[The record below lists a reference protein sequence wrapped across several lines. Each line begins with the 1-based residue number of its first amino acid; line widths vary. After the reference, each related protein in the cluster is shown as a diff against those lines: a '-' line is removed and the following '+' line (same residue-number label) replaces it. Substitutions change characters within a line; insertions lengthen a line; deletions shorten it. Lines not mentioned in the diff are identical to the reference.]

1 MNTTLVELPEPP
13 THPAVASP
21 PGRHVASLDGLRALA
36 IMGVMLVHAGA
47 PGLSLGW
54 LGVDLFFV
62 LSGFLITSLLLREF
76 AATGRV
82 NLLNFWGRRFL
93 RLMPAYWLYASFL
106 TIAMRVVHWGWLGT
120 NDGWTPNLYLTA
132 IWCYFVNF
140 VPMGGIWEHQELTLM
155 LWSLAVEEQ
164 FYFVWPVLCALV
176 LPTGW
181 MTRVAWALVALI
193 LVNWAYTTD
202 SRILNHLSTRGIG
215 IVLGCAFAL
224 SLGREASPRARRWLG
239 APATRFGVLALL
251 AGVIGCATVL
261 HSSGRM
267 DYLNAVR
274 WVVPVVCPLFA
285 MLVAMLWYGPRD
297 WLSTALSW
305 RPLVA
310 VGKISY
316 GMYLYHMLAHYL
328 TWRVL
333 LPGIEAWPRLPKFG
347 LRVIVYLALTTAI
360 ATLSYQLIEKRFLVL
375 KERLR

>member
-1 MNTTLVELPEPP
+1 
-13 THPAVASP
+13 
-21 PGRHVASLDGLRALA
+21 
-36 IMGVMLVHAGA
+36 
-47 PGLSLGW
+47 
-54 LGVDLFFV
+54 
-62 LSGFLITSLLLREF
+62 
-76 AATGRV
+76 
-82 NLLNFWGRRFL
+82 
-93 RLMPAYWLYASFL
+93 
-106 TIAMRVVHWGWLGT
+106 
-120 NDGWTPNLYLTA
+120 
-132 IWCYFVNF
+132 
-140 VPMGGIWEHQELTLM
+140 
-155 LWSLAVEEQ
+155 
-164 FYFVWPVLCALV
+164 
-176 LPTGW
+176 
-181 MTRVAWALVALI
+181 
-193 LVNWAYTTD
+193 
-202 SRILNHLSTRGIG
+202 
-215 IVLGCAFAL
+215 L